1 MRTDK
6 KTALTLRKKGQSY
19 SQISAALSI
28 PKSTLSIWL
37 KNITLSQRAQDKI
50 RSRTNTSAIAKLIQR
65 NKAQTVIAQTRYI
78 KIRAQAAI
86 EAKRLLTDP
95 LFLVGTSLYWAEGYK
110 RGAEGSKWKS
120 IDFANSDPEMVGL
133 MTGFLI
139 KFLNIKK
146 EEIRIQIMIHD
157 AKNTESAINFW
168 QKITGIPKKNF
179 IKTCYAISRSSLQK
193 QNKKLQYGTIHL
205 RVNNVNQFFRLIGW
219 IDGLKRKFGINR
231 GVAQLV

>member
-6 KTALTLRKKGQSY
+6 KAALKLRKGGKSY

-37 KNITLSQRAQDKI
+37 KDITLSQQAQNKI
-50 RSRTNTSAIAKLIQR
+50 KSRTNANAIAKLIQR
-65 NKAQTVIAQTRYI
+65 NKEQTIIAQTRYL
-78 KIRAQAAI
+78 KIREQAAI
-86 EAKRLLTDP
+86 EAKGLLTDP
-95 LFLVGTSLYWAEGYK
+95 LFLTGVSLYWAEGYK

-133 MTGFLI
+133 MINFFI

-146 EEIRIQIMIHD
+146 EEIRIQIMLHD
-157 AKNTESAINFW
+157 VKNTRSAVGFW
-168 QKITGIPKKNF
+168 QKITGIPEKNF
-179 IKTCYAISRSSLQK
+179 IRTCHAISRSSLQK

-205 RVNNVNQFFRLIGW
+205 RINNVNQFFRLIGW
-219 IDGLKRKFGINR
+219 IDSLKRKFKINR